1 MLLGEREN
9 RNMGRIVDDDEGR
22 IEKKDGRRRTRRII
36 ERGKMKRF
44 ECSNCK
50 EEKKLRNNYYL
61 TE

>member
-1 MLLGEREN
+1 
-9 RNMGRIVDDDEGR
+9 MGRIVDDDEGR

-50 EEKKLRNNYYL
+50 EEKKFRNNYYL